1 MHSNLAAN
9 QFASGLHF
17 RMKEDQTSENVGT
30 GVRPAVIEGGDDM
43 KFRRAILGIVILL
56 FVSFPAGANN
66 SRPFFLRTAVTMNGA
81 EVPSGVYDL
90 TWESHNS
97 TVRVT
102 LWKDGRFIATAPGTW
117 VKNGVKYTN
126 DAALLR
132 VNSDGSR
139 SLVEI
144 RLAGVKKTIVLES
157 VDPTLR
163 LRAKK
168 TD

>member
-1 MHSNLAAN
+1 
-9 QFASGLHF
+9 
-17 RMKEDQTSENVGT
+17 
-30 GVRPAVIEGGDDM
+30 M
-43 KFRRAILGIVILL
+43 KFKLVVQTIAILLS
-56 FVSFPAGANN
+56 VSFPACANN
-66 SRPFFLRTAVTMNGA
+66 SRPFFLRTAVAMNGA
-81 EVPSGVYDL
+81 EIPPGLYVLS
-90 TWESHNS
+90 WESHDS
-97 TVRVT
+97 RVRVT

-157 VDPTLR
+157 VDPILR
-163 LRAKK
+163 LRANKSF
-168 TD
+168 